1 MFFYKICFWYE
12 IDVDENGFDEVEK
25 FLKGL
30 EVRSVIEW
38 FEKRF
43 KIIGKMLLMFDFVE
57 KIFWLC
63 VFGVMNCNDSSWCD
77 LLEDND
83 VKIMEY

>member
-1 MFFYKICFWYE
+1 
-12 IDVDENGFDEVEK
+12 
-25 FLKGL
+25 
-30 EVRSVIEW
+30 
-38 FEKRF
+38 
-43 KIIGKMLLMFDFVE
+43 MFDFVE

-83 VKIMEY
+83 VKIMEYQGDLKVYYEYLYGNQLNLEMECILFFEIMKNLCDFFVG